1 MKKQFALLVAFL
13 LVVANL
19 SMQQAS
25 ADIRCGRN
33 GRDGAC
39 LIEVKAPGSS
49 GGSRPGA
56 SAAPGGGSGGERKC
70 YGRDGSEIS
79 CESSRGFTWNA
90 GKNCYTNIAS
100 PQPPKTDPIW
110 AGHSGGVIMRCSN
123 LLTGYNYWAPGAEE
137 AAAPDPADLA
147 KVAVER
153 MELRPVGMGMWP
165 DRIEGFPGRHTLV
178 GWRNWMWVTDPAP
191 NTWGPIV
198 KTASQD
204 GYSVTA
210 TASVTRLDWDM
221 GDGHHKTCGKGLPHP
236 ANKTRDE
243 ASPFCGYQYPK
254 RGTYTVTATS
264 YWTVVWSGM
273 GQTGT
278 IKLELSSQLEVNVI
292 EAHVVTIPDRNSR
305 PTTTP
310 TRRR

>member
-1 MKKQFALLVAFL
+1 
-13 LVVANL
+13 
-19 SMQQAS
+19 
-25 ADIRCGRN
+25 
-33 GRDGAC
+33 
-39 LIEVKAPGSS
+39 
-49 GGSRPGA
+49 
-56 SAAPGGGSGGERKC
+56 
-70 YGRDGSEIS
+70 
-79 CESSRGFTWNA
+79 
-90 GKNCYTNIAS
+90 
-100 PQPPKTDPIW
+100 
-110 AGHSGGVIMRCSN
+110 MRCSN

-137 AAAPDPADLA
+137 AAAPNPADLA
-147 KVAVER
+147 KIAVER
-153 MELRPVGMGMWP
+153 MELQPVGMGMWP

-178 GWRNWMWVTDPAP
+178 GWRNWLWVTDPAP

-221 GDGHHKTCGKGLPHP
+221 GDGHHKTCGKGIPHP

-243 ASPFCGYQYPK
+243 ASPFCGYQYKK

-264 YWTVVWSGM
+264 YWTIVWSGM

-310 TRRR
+310 SRRQ